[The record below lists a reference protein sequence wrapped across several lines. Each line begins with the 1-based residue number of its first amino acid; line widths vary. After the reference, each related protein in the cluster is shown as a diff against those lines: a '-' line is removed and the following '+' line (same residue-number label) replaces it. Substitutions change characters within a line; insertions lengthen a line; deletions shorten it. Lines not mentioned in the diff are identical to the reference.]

1 MLIINHFRKI
11 KGETWRFV
19 FSFVSITSSND
30 WVCFLRLI
38 PWDDSDAVKRSFV
51 WLDVGVLL
59 REDEGEGRRGDPFDD
74 AGDCGWDGCLAVAG
88 LVEDPRGDP
97 LATV

>member
-1 MLIINHFRKI
+1 M
-11 KGETWRFV
+11 
-19 FSFVSITSSND
+19 
-30 WVCFLRLI
+30 
-38 PWDDSDAVKRSFV
+38 KRSFV

-59 REDEGEGRRGDPFDD
+59 REEGRRGDPFDD

-88 LVEDPRGDP
+88 LVEDAHGDP